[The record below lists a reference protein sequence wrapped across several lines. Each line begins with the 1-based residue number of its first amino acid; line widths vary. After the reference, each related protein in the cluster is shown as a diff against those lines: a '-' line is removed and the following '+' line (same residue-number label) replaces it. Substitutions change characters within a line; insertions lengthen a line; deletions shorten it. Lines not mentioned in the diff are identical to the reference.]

1 MSSDNSTRSFGL
13 RIGLWYAALFI
24 AGSVAIVLLTYALT
38 SNSLEQR
45 DRQIINQKLGEYA
58 SVYARGGSRALAST
72 IQDEQQTAPERL
84 FVRVVGFRADV
95 LVSNLPDGLDPAS
108 LETGSIQL
116 PDGTI
121 LEVGKSTQARQDLLA
136 RFRAALGLVTLSVV
150 VIALTG
156 GWLATQSAM
165 QPIRRLIGVF
175 EQIVRTGRTDE
186 RVPVPPHNDA
196 INQLTALFNAML
208 DKIEGL
214 VTGMRGALDNVS
226 HDLRTPLT
234 RLRGTAELALGGPAD
249 PDRYREALADCVEES
264 DRVLVMLNT
273 LMDISEA
280 ESGAMPLQRR
290 QIKLADVAVR
300 ALDLYHDVADARDVV
315 LAAGATADVDV
326 WGDRVRLEQVAANLV
341 DNALKYTPPG
351 GSVTVDVGREGG
363 RAVLRV
369 RDTGTGIRD
378 DELPR
383 IWERLFRGDTSRAE
397 RGLGLGLSL
406 VKAVVEAHGGEVSVQ
421 SQAGAGS
428 TFSVFLPALPS

>member
-1 MSSDNSTRSFGL
+1 MSSDKSARPLGL
-13 RIGLWYAALFI
+13 RIGLWYATLFI

-58 SVYARGGSRALAST
+58 SVYARGGSRALAAT
-72 IQDEQQTAPERL
+72 IQAEQQTAPERI
-84 FVRVVGFRADV
+84 FVRVVGFGSDI
-95 LVSNLPDGLDPAS
+95 LVSNLPEGLDPAT

-116 PDGTI
+116 ADGTI
-121 LEVGKSTQARQDLLA
+121 VFVGKSTDAREDLLA
-136 RFRAALGLVTLSVV
+136 RFRAALGLVTLSIV

-156 GWLATQSAM
+156 GWLATQSAL
-165 QPIRRLIGVF
+165 QPIRRLIAVV
-175 EQIVRTGRTDE
+175 EEIVRTGRTDE

-196 INQLTALFNAML
+196 INQLTTLFNAML
-208 DKIEGL
+208 DKIQGL

-249 PDRYREALADCVEES
+249 VERYREALADCVEES

-273 LMDISEA
+273 LMDITEA
-280 ESGAMPLQRR
+280 ESGAMPLQREAVR
-290 QIKLADVAVR
+290 LVEVAAR
-300 ALDLYHDVADARDVV
+300 ALDLYRDVADARDIT
-315 LAAGATADVDV
+315 LEAGMSDDVQV
-326 WGDRVRLEQVAANLV
+326 SGDRVRLEQVAANLV

-351 GSVTVDVGREGG
+351 GRVTVDVAREGG
-363 RAVLRV
+363 QALLRV
-369 RDTGTGIRD
+369 TDTGAGIRE

-383 IWERLFRGDTSRAE
+383 IWERLFRGDTSRTE

-406 VKAVVEAHGGEVSVQ
+406 VKAVVEAHGGAVSVQ
-421 SQAGAGS
+421 STPGAGS
-428 TFSVFLPALPS
+428 TFSVTLPVLST

>member
-1 MSSDNSTRSFGL
+1 MSSDRSMRPLGL
-13 RIGLWYAALFI
+13 RIGLWYATLFI
-24 AGSVAIVLLTYALT
+24 AGSIAIVLLTYTLT

-45 DRQIINQKLGEYA
+45 DRQIINQKVGEYA
-58 SVYARGGSRALAST
+58 SIYARGGTRALEAT
-72 IQDEQQTAPERL
+72 IQAEQQTAPERL
-84 FVRVVGFRADV
+84 FVRVVGFTSDV
-95 LVSNLPDGLDPAS
+95 IISNLPEGLDPAS
-108 LETGSIQL
+108 LETASIQL
-116 PDGTI
+116 ADGTI
-121 LEVGKSTQARQDLLA
+121 VEVGKLTEAREDLLA
-136 RFRAALGLVTLSVV
+136 RFRDALGLVTLSVV
-150 VIALTG
+150 LIALTG
-156 GWLATQSAM
+156 GWLATQSAL

-186 RVPVPPHNDA
+186 RVPVPPHKDA
-196 INQLTALFNAML
+196 INQLTVLFNAML

-234 RLRGTAELALGGPAD
+234 RLRGAAELALGGP
-249 PDRYREALADCVEES
+249 PDVERYREALADCVEES

-280 ESGAMPLQRR
+280 ESGAMPLQREPIR
-290 QIKLADVAVR
+290 LADVAAR
-300 ALDLYHDVADARDVV
+300 ALDLYHDVADARDVT
-315 LAAGATADVDV
+315 LTAGASADVKIS
-326 WGDRVRLEQVAANLV
+326 GDRVRLEQVAANLV

-351 GSVTVDVGREGG
+351 GRVTVDVAREAE

-383 IWERLFRGDTSRAE
+383 IWERLFRGDTSRTE

-406 VKAVVEAHGGEVSVQ
+406 VKAVVEAHGGAVSVQ
-421 SQAGAGS
+421 SSPGAGS
-428 TFSVFLPALPS
+428 TFSVFLPALPA